1 MEINNLVKDSIQL
14 LREMVM
20 LPSLSGDEGRVF
32 DHITHKLMNWDL
44 PYMNEGYNIL
54 VKNKYYQDD
63 KPTLMLCAHID
74 TVAPCEGYTFNPFEP
89 GDDPE
94 VVYGL
99 GSNDDG
105 GCVVSMLGV
114 MRYFYSQLLPINLLL
129 VLSCEEETSGANG
142 MHLLAQGNPYVRK
155 AKWAIVG
162 EPTCLKAAISERGL
176 LVIDAVATGLSGH
189 AGRGEGENAMY
200 KAIDDIQKLR
210 QYKFD
215 KVSPTMGEMRM
226 SINQINSGVAHNVT
240 PDRCEF
246 VIDVR
251 PTDVYTNEE
260 IMRDLKLLCS
270 CQLTPRA
277 FSSKA
282 SVTKSDGLLLKSL
295 KTLDIDMFSSPTTS
309 DWMELYCDA
318 VKIGPGDSQRSHKK
332 DEYILV
338 SEISDAVNVYVALV
352 QRISRF
358 VDKS

>member
-1 MEINNLVKDSIQL
+1 MEMNKLVAESIQL

-20 LPSLSGDEGRVF
+20 LPSLSGEEGRVF
-32 DHITHKLMNWDL
+32 DHITHKLTNWGL

-74 TVAPCEGYTFNPFEP
+74 TVAPCEGYSFNPYEP
-89 GDDPE
+89 GDDPTTI
-94 VVYGL
+94 YGL

-105 GCVVSMLGV
+105 GCVVSMLAV
-114 MRYFYSQLLPINLLL
+114 MRHFYSQDLPINLLL

-142 MHLLAQGNPYVRK
+142 IHLLAQGNPYVRN
-155 AKWAIVG
+155 AKWALVG
-162 EPTCLKAAISERGL
+162 EPTCMQAAVSERGL
-176 LVIDAVATGLSGH
+176 LVIDAVTTGVSGH
-189 AGRGEGENAMY
+189 AGRGEGVNAMY
-200 KAIDDIQKLR
+200 AAIDDIQKLR

-215 KVSPTMGEMRM
+215 KVSPSMGEMRM
-226 SINQINSGVAHNVT
+226 SINQITSGVAHNVT

-246 VIDVR
+246 VIDIR

-260 IMRDLKLLCS
+260 VLADLRHLCTS
-270 CQLTPRA
+270 QLTPRA

-282 SVTKSDGLLLKSL
+282 SATKVDGALYKSL
-295 KTLDIDMFSSPTTS
+295 QALNIDMFSSPTTS

-338 SEISDAVNVYVALV
+338 KEILQAVDSYICIIQSLI
-352 QRISRF
+352 QHY
-358 VDKS
+358 